1 MSLDSRLSTSNSQVS
16 GTRNSPRIW
25 GLWPLLGQSTVP
37 SRTLAR
43 EALTPVRALSL
54 ARPTSRDLAIVG
66 VTAVS
71 YYAGARIGL
80 LPALVRGQ
88 VTPFW
93 PPTGIAVVCALMFG
107 LRSAPGV
114 AIAAFAV
121 NAPLGPN
128 LLAAAAIALGNT
140 AAPLAVVLLL
150 RVFKV
155 SVDLARLRDGV
166 LFVLVAVAGMTIS
179 ATWGT
184 AVLRLSS
191 GVPADGIG
199 TTWSV
204 WWAGDAMGVL
214 VVAPV
219 LLQLRRTWP
228 WQRWPTARLVEG
240 AVLLGLVAVVVQFAM
255 GSPAG
260 LLICPLI
267 VWAAVRFRQLGAALV
282 ALEVAVLAS
291 AAAAGGHG
299 PFVRDSLV
307 HSMLIL
313 QLFNAAIALT
323 GLLLA
328 AAISQIDDARH
339 DLGVANLVLSQTV
352 EQRGAELDRDRS
364 RIAVL
369 ADRYRIATQLHD
381 TVLQRLFGIGTAL
394 ELAAAGDSHDQQRLA
409 RLVDE
414 LDATVNELSLAIYQV
429 EDDAPKATFEE
440 AIDNVIEATTRT
452 LGVHPP
458 ALVLTGDGEL
468 VPLALRPQL
477 LAALHDG
484 LSDIAGRSGIR
495 HLSVAVAVNGEG
507 IGLAITAE
515 HEVGDDADP
524 RAGIQ
529 RAAARATR
537 LGGSCE
543 WEPEERQSTLTVRVP
558 IA

>member
-1 MSLDSRLSTSNSQVS
+1 MSLDSGLRSGDSQGFGAILDVL
-16 GTRNSPRIW
+16 GVW
-25 GLWPLLGQSTVP
+25 LLLGQDTVP
-37 SRTLAR
+37 RRTLAR
-43 EALTPVRALSL
+43 AEQPSGRAFPF
-54 ARPTSRDLAIVG
+54 ARPTSRDLAIIA
-66 VTAVS
+66 VTGVS

-80 LPALVRGQ
+80 LPSLVRGQ

-93 PPTGIAVVCALMFG
+93 PPTGIAVVCALIFG

-114 AIAAFAV
+114 ALAAFAV

-128 LLAAAAIALGNT
+128 ILAAAAIALGNT

-150 RVFKV
+150 RALKV
-155 SVDLARLRDGV
+155 SLDLARLRDSI
-166 LFVLVAVAGMTIS
+166 LFVLIAVSGMTIS

-191 GVPADGIG
+191 GVSADRVW
-199 TTWSV
+199 TTWTV

-219 LLQLRRTWP
+219 IVQLRRTWP
-228 WQRWPTARLVEG
+228 SQRWPAPRLLEG
-240 AVLLGLVAVVVQFAM
+240 AVLLGLVAIVVEFALS
-255 GSPAG
+255 SPAG

-291 AAAAGGHG
+291 ATASNGHG
-299 PFVRDSLV
+299 PFASHSVV

-328 AAISQIDDARH
+328 ASISQIDDARH
-339 DLGVANLVLSQTV
+339 DLGVANLMLSQTV

-364 RIAVL
+364 RLAVL

-394 ELAAAGDSHDQQRLA
+394 EMAAASDGHDRQRLA

-429 EDDAPKATFEE
+429 EDDAPKATFRE
-440 AIDNVIEATTRT
+440 AIDNVIVATTRT
-452 LGVHPP
+452 LGVQAPSI
-458 ALVLTGDGEL
+458 VLTGDGEL

-484 LSDIAGRSGIR
+484 LNDVAGRPGIR
-495 HLSVAVAVNGEG
+495 HLSVAVAVNGDG
-507 IGLAITAE
+507 IGLAVTAD
-515 HEVGDDADP
+515 HELCDDLDP

-529 RAAARATR
+529 RAIARATR
-537 LGGSCE
+537 LGGTCE
-543 WEPEERQSTLTVRVP
+543 WEPGDRQSTLTLQIP

>member
-1 MSLDSRLSTSNSQVS
+1 MSLDSRLPSSNSQMFRREFSTCLGV
-16 GTRNSPRIW
+16 W
-25 GLWPLLGQSTVP
+25 LLLGQETVP
-37 SRTLAR
+37 RRTLPWR
-43 EALTPVRALSL
+43 PDQVPGRRAFPF
-54 ARPTSRDLAIVG
+54 AFGRPTTRDLVIIAITG
-66 VTAVS
+66 VS

-80 LPALVRGQ
+80 LPSLVRGQ

-114 AIAAFAV
+114 ALAAFAV

-128 LLAAAAIALGNT
+128 LFAAAAIALGNT

-150 RVFKV
+150 RTFKV
-155 SVDLARLRDGV
+155 SLDLARLRDGV
-166 LFVLVAVAGMTIS
+166 VFVLVAVSGMTIS

-191 GVPADGIG
+191 GVSADRVW
-199 TTWSV
+199 TTWTV

-219 LLQLRRTWP
+219 LLRLRRTWP
-228 WQRWPTARLVEG
+228 WQMWSTTRLIEG
-240 AVLLGLVAVVVQFAM
+240 AVVLAIVVEFAM
-255 GSPAG
+255 SSPAG

-291 AAAAGGHG
+291 AAASSDHG
-299 PFVRDSLV
+299 PFASGSVV

-313 QLFNAAIALT
+313 QVFNAAIALS

-328 AAISQIDDARH
+328 AAISQIDDARR
-339 DLGVANLVLSQTV
+339 DLGVANLFLSQTV
-352 EQRGAELDRDRS
+352 EQRGVELDRDRS
-364 RIAVL
+364 RLAVL

-394 ELAAAGDSHDQQRLA
+394 EMAAASDGHDQQRLA
-409 RLVDE
+409 WLVDE

-429 EDDAPKATFEE
+429 EDDSPKATFRE
-440 AIDNVIEATTRT
+440 AIDNVIVATTRT
-452 LGVHPP
+452 LGVQSPSI
-458 ALVLTGDGEL
+458 VLTGDGEL

-484 LSDIAGRSGIR
+484 ISDIAGRPGTR

-507 IGLAITAE
+507 IGLAITAD
-515 HEVGDDADP
+515 HEVRDGADP
-524 RAGIQ
+524 SSDIQ
-529 RAAARATR
+529 RATARATR
-537 LGGSCE
+537 LGGSCD
-543 WEPEERQSTLTVRVP
+543 WEPGERQSTLTLQIP

>member
-1 MSLDSRLSTSNSQVS
+1 M
-16 GTRNSPRIW
+16 
-25 GLWPLLGQSTVP
+25 LGQDTVP
-37 SRTLAR
+37 RRTLAR
-43 EALTPVRALSL
+43 EPDQAPGRTFAF
-54 ARPTSRDLAIVG
+54 ARPTPRDLLIVA

-80 LPALVRGQ
+80 LPSLVRGQ

-128 LLAAAAIALGNT
+128 VVAAAAIALGNT

-150 RVFKV
+150 RTFKV
-155 SVDLARLRDGV
+155 SPDLTRLRDSV
-166 LFVLVAVAGMTIS
+166 SFVLIAVSGMTIS

-191 GVPADGIG
+191 GVSADRVW
-199 TTWSV
+199 TTWTV

-214 VVAPV
+214 VVAPM
-219 LLQLRRTWP
+219 LMTLRRTWP
-228 WQRWPTARLVEG
+228 WQRWSTTRLIEG
-240 AVLLGLVAVVVQFAM
+240 AVLLGLVAIVVEFAM
-255 GSPAG
+255 SSPAG
-260 LLICPLI
+260 LMICPLI

-291 AAAAGGHG
+291 AAASSEHG
-299 PFVRDSLV
+299 PFASGSVV

-313 QLFNAAIALT
+313 QVFNASIALT

-328 AAISQIDDARH
+328 AAISQIDDARR
-339 DLGVANLVLSQTV
+339 DLGVANLLLSQTV
-352 EQRGAELDRDRS
+352 AQRGVELDRDRS
-364 RIAVL
+364 RLAVV

-394 ELAAAGDSHDQQRLA
+394 EMAAASNGHDQQRLT
-409 RLVDE
+409 RLVDD

-429 EDDAPKATFEE
+429 EDDAPKATFRE
-440 AIDNVIEATTRT
+440 AIDNVIVATTRS
-452 LGVHPP
+452 LAVQSPSI
-458 ALVLTGDGEL
+458 VLTGDGEL

-484 LSDIAGRSGIR
+484 ISDIAGRPGTR
-495 HLSVAVAVNGEG
+495 HLSVAVAVNGDG
-507 IGLAITAE
+507 IGLAITAD
-515 HEVGDDADP
+515 HEVRDGAQP
-524 RAGIQ
+524 RSGIQ
-529 RAAARATR
+529 RATARATR

-543 WEPEERQSTLTVRVP
+543 WDPGERQSTLTLQIP